1 LARAIDTIAKALA
14 DVKEGDEPR
23 MTLELAILRAARP
36 QLDPTRQALL
46 QRVEALE
53 RTIAGGHGVA
63 AGEPSRATAPHAAP
77 ADDQASRPRPDDPP
91 TQQPSPSSELEGE
104 PPASSSDGPAEP
116 EPEPARGPSAV
127 AVEEVK
133 GERLDLE
140 RINALW
146 PAVLDQMRDT
156 GLELLSAVFSAARP
170 VAVDLEQRLLEVGF
184 PPSAAFNKRK
194 AEAQD
199 ARERFTDA
207 VATILGERLR
217 PVYVLLEGDPNG
229 EPDAEPEL
237 SEDELIEH
245 LKAEFDAEEFKEA
258 EKLDAEE
265 AR

>member
-1 LARAIDTIAKALA
+1 
-14 DVKEGDEPR
+14 
-23 MTLELAILRAARP
+23 
-36 QLDPTRQALL
+36 
-46 QRVEALE
+46 
-53 RTIAGGHGVA
+53 
-63 AGEPSRATAPHAAP
+63 
-77 ADDQASRPRPDDPP
+77 
-91 TQQPSPSSELEGE
+91 
-104 PPASSSDGPAEP
+104 
-116 EPEPARGPSAV
+116 
-127 AVEEVK
+127 VEEV
-133 GERLDLE
+133 GEGLDLE

-207 VATILGERLR
+207 VTTILGQRLR
-217 PVYVLLEGDPNG
+217 PVYVLLEGDL
-229 EPDAEPEL
+229 DAGAGAERKL
-237 SEDELIEH
+237 SDEELIEH
-245 LKAEFDAEEFKEA
+245 LKAEFDAEEFQEA

>member
-1 LARAIDTIAKALA
+1 
-14 DVKEGDEPR
+14 
-23 MTLELAILRAARP
+23 
-36 QLDPTRQALL
+36 
-46 QRVEALE
+46 
-53 RTIAGGHGVA
+53 
-63 AGEPSRATAPHAAP
+63 
-77 ADDQASRPRPDDPP
+77 
-91 TQQPSPSSELEGE
+91 
-104 PPASSSDGPAEP
+104 
-116 EPEPARGPSAV
+116 
-127 AVEEVK
+127 
-133 GERLDLE
+133 
-140 RINALW
+140 
-146 PAVLDQMRDT
+146 
-156 GLELLSAVFSAARP
+156 

-229 EPDAEPEL
+229 EPDAEQQL